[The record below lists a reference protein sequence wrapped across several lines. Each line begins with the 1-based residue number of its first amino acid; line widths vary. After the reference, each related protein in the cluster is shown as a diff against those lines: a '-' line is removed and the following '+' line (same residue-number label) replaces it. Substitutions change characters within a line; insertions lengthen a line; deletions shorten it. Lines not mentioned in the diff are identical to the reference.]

1 MSSPKLS
8 SGPVT
13 VLPFT
18 LSRTKRWCSSCSRLT
33 DTFPLLTHPV
43 IMMLRATSVT
53 IFFIDILCN
62 LIVNTDYSNDMTG

>member
-13 VLPFT
+13 VLPLRFQNKAVK
-18 LSRTKRWCSSCSRLT
+18 LIGCSRLT

-43 IMMLRATSVT
+43 IMMLRATGVT
-53 IFFIDILCN
+53 IFFIDILRGN
-62 LIVNTDYSNDMTG
+62 LIVNTDIVMI